1 MEKELLLEKIET
13 DIKSQFLNE
22 STGHDYYHIARVA
35 YMARQIAQAEHA
47 DAFVCTLAAWVH
59 DIGDYKLNGGVDKSE
74 ELIRNFLSEYSLG
87 TSLIDRIVTIVSQVS
102 FSKGKHAESLEAK
115 IVQDADRLDA
125 IGTIGIARAFAYGGS
140 VGHSIYNP
148 IDPTQNTSV
157 QHFYDK
163 LLKLKELMHTR
174 TAIAIAEK
182 RQQFLL
188 QFLEQFYKE
197 WNMENECLN

>member
-1 MEKELLLEKIET
+1 MEKEKELLLEKIEA

-35 YMARQIAQAEHA
+35 NMARQIAQAENA
-47 DAFVCTLAAWVH
+47 DEFVCTLAAWVH

-74 ELIRNFLSEYSLG
+74 ELIRFFLSKYSLD
-87 TSLIDRIVTIVSQVS
+87 TSLIDQIVIIVSQVS
-102 FSKGKHAESLEAK
+102 FSKGKYAESHEAK

-125 IGTIGIARAFAYGGS
+125 IGAIGIARAFAYGGS
-140 VGHSIYNP
+140 VGHPIYNP
-148 IDPTQNTSV
+148 IDSTQNTSV

-163 LLKLKELMHTR
+163 LLKLKELMHTQ

-182 RQQFLL
+182 RQQFMLH
-188 QFLEQFYKE
+188 FLDQFYKE
-197 WNMENECLN
+197 WNME